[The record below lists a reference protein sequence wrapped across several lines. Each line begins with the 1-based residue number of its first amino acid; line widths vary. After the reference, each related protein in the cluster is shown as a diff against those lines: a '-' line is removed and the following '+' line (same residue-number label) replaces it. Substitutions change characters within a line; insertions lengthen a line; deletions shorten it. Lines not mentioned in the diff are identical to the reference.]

1 MTPAIFISGDRLPI
15 SAAMVVTYAL
25 LFCAVLG
32 LVFGPGMWVAAT
44 MRRHGADRP
53 DYPGTGGE
61 LARHLL
67 DEAGLSHVKVE
78 RIAAGDHY
86 APDEKAV
93 RLSASNFDG
102 RSVTAVAV
110 AAHEV
115 GHALQHAE
123 GYRPL
128 MLRQTLGRWAT
139 GISRL
144 GTVLLMATPVIF
156 AFTHSPAL
164 LLGQAAGAFAIMLM
178 TVVIHALTLPT
189 EFNASFSRALPV
201 LRRFIPQGDMKAARS
216 VLTAAALTYVAAAL
230 NTLLDITRWLRILRF

>member
-1 MTPAIFISGDRLPI
+1 MIVI
-15 SAAMVVTYAL
+15 YAL
-25 LFCAVLG
+25 LGLAFLG
-32 LVFGPGMWVAAT
+32 LIFGPGAWVAAT
-44 MRRHGADRP
+44 MLRHGGERP

-78 RIAAGDHY
+78 RVPAGDHY

-93 RLSASNFDG
+93 RLSAGNFDG

-128 MLRQTLGRWAT
+128 MLRQSLARWAG
-139 GISRL
+139 GITRI
-144 GTVLLMATPVIF
+144 GAVMLMATPVIF
-156 AFTHSPAL
+156 AVTHSPAL
-164 LLGQAAGAFAIMLM
+164 LVAQAVGAFAIMFV
-178 TVVIHALTLPT
+178 TVVIHVLTLPT

-201 LRRFIPQGDMKAARS
+201 LQRFIPEHDMKAAQS
-216 VLTAAALTYVAAAL
+216 VLWAAALTYVASAL
-230 NTLLDITRWLRILRF
+230 VTLLDITRWLRIIRF